1 MAVDLTTFALTTFA
15 AIFAIVNPMGATTFF
30 VVLARDYA
38 PDLKKRVIQKAVL
51 SATIALIVFALA
63 GTYIFALFGT
73 TLPAFEIAGGILL
86 FRIALTM
93 MQGERPRT
101 QLTPQDR
108 EEALQREI
116 VGVVPLGIPMFAG
129 PGAITTVMVFM
140 AGTSTPQGIDYMQ
153 IVIILAC
160 VLVTMI
166 AGWIMLANADR
177 IFKRI
182 GRMGVY
188 AFSRIMGIV
197 IAAVAVQFVLNG
209 ISAWA
214 PSLMKAILGA

>member
-1 MAVDLTTFALTTFA
+1 
-15 AIFAIVNPMGATTFF
+15 
-30 VVLARDYA
+30 
-38 PDLKKRVIQKAVL
+38 
-51 SATIALIVFALA
+51 
-63 GTYIFALFGT
+63 
-73 TLPAFEIAGGILL
+73 
-86 FRIALTM
+86 
-93 MQGERPRT
+93 
-101 QLTPQDR
+101 
-108 EEALQREI
+108 I

>member
-15 AIFAIVNPMGATTFF
+15 AIFAIVNPLGATTFF
-30 VVLARDYA
+30 VVLARDYP
-38 PDLKKRVIQKAVL
+38 PDLKRRVIEKAVL
-51 SATIALIVFALA
+51 SATIVLILFAFA

-101 QLTPQDR
+101 QLTAQDR
-108 EEALQREI
+108 EEALQREM

-140 AGTSTPQGIDYMQ
+140 AGTSTPQGIDVMQ
-153 IVIILAC
+153 IAIILAC

-209 ISAWA
+209 IAAWA
-214 PSLMKAILGA
+214 PTIAKVLVP

>member
-1 MAVDLTTFALTTFA
+1 MAGDAITFAITTFA

-30 VVLARDYA
+30 VVLSRDYA
-38 PDLKKRVIQKAVL
+38 PDLKRRVIEKAIL
-51 SATIALIVFALA
+51 SATIVLILFAFA
-63 GTYIFALFGT
+63 GTYIFGLFGT
-73 TLPAFEIAGGILL
+73 TIPAFEIAGGILL

-108 EEALQREI
+108 EEALQREM

-140 AGTSTPQGIDYMQ
+140 AGTSTAQGIDF
-153 IVIILAC
+153 IRVVIILAC

-166 AGWIMLANADR
+166 TGWIMLANADR

-188 AFSRIMGIV
+188 AFSRIMGII

-209 ISAWA
+209 ITSWA
-214 PSLMKAILGA
+214 PALMKAIQGA

>member
-1 MAVDLTTFALTTFA
+1 MAGDLTTFALTTFT

-38 PDLKKRVIQKAVL
+38 PDLKRRVIQKAVL
-51 SATIALIVFALA
+51 SATIVLVVFAFA

-86 FRIALTM
+86 FRIGLTM

-101 QLTPQDR
+101 QLTAQDR
-108 EEALQREI
+108 EEALQREV

-140 AGTSTPQGIDYMQ
+140 AGTSTSQGIDFLQ
-153 IVIILAC
+153 TGIIIVCI
-160 VLVTMI
+160 VVTMF
-166 AGWIMLANADR
+166 AGWIMLTNADR
-177 IFKRI
+177 IFNRI

-188 AFSRIMGIV
+188 AFSRIMGII

-209 ISAWA
+209 ITAWT
-214 PSLMKAILGA
+214 PSLMSVLPGP

>member
-1 MAVDLTTFALTTFA
+1 MAGDLTTFALTTFA

-30 VVLARDYA
+30 VVLARDYP
-38 PDLKKRVIQKAVL
+38 PDLKRRVIEKAVL
-51 SATIALIVFALA
+51 SATIVLILFAFA

-101 QLTPQDR
+101 QLTAQDR
-108 EEALQREI
+108 EEALQREM

-140 AGTSTPQGIDYMQ
+140 AGTSTPQGIDVMQ
-153 IVIILAC
+153 IAIILAC

-209 ISAWA
+209 IAAWA
-214 PSLMKAILGA
+214 PTIAKVLVP